1 LNRGAA
7 NSGCDSAESR
17 WFGSNLVIVMP
28 TAVELVTFED
38 LERLPEEPG
47 KTELLDG
54 ELIQMPPA
62 MRRHSEIGGQL
73 FLRLSLLVA
82 ALKSG
87 GAASTL
93 GKVEVEM
100 GYRIGRKPD
109 SWLVPDVSITHPD
122 QPGDVYCEG
131 APLIAIE
138 IVSESNTARQVERK
152 IKKYLANGAQEVW
165 VLYPKTRRAL
175 THFGG
180 RDEVEIGR
188 AHIRSRVLAEVSG
201 IPLSEIW

>member
-1 LNRGAA
+1 MRDAIRA
-7 NSGCDSAESR
+7 FPAFRIVEDR
-17 WFGSNLVIVMP
+17 FGSSIVIVMP

-62 MRRHSEIGGQL
+62 KRPHNKHAKRL
-73 FLRLSLLVA
+73 FLRLFQLVESLRA
-82 ALKSG
+82 G
-87 GAASTL
+87 GAAL
-93 GKVEVEM
+93 GLGDVEIEM
-100 GYRIGRKPD
+100 GYKIGMKPD
-109 SWLVPDVSITHPD
+109 SWLIPDVSVAHPD
-122 QPGDVYCEG
+122 QPGDDYYEG

-138 IVSESNTARQVERK
+138 VISESNTAGKIDRK
-152 IKKYLANGAQEVW
+152 IEKYLANGSQEVW
-165 VLYPKTRRAL
+165 VVYGETRRVL
-175 THFGG
+175 THFAG

-188 AHIRSRVLAEVSG
+188 AHIRSRAFPEVSG

>member
-1 LNRGAA
+1 
-7 NSGCDSAESR
+7 
-17 WFGSNLVIVMP
+17 VIVMP

-62 MRRHSEIGGQL
+62 FLPHNISSEELHFRLRQL
-73 FLRLSLLVA
+73 VETLR
-82 ALKSG
+82 SG
-87 GAASTL
+87 NTARGL
-93 GKVEVEM
+93 GKVHHEM
-100 GYRIGRKPD
+100 GYKIGKGPD
-109 SWLVPDVSITHPD
+109 SWLIPDVSITHSNQAASD
-122 QPGDVYCEG
+122 KYYEG

-138 IVSESNTARQVERK
+138 IISESNTARYVDRK
-152 IKKYLANGAQEVW
+152 IKKYLAHGSQEVW
-165 VLYPKTRRAL
+165 VLYPKTRRVL
-175 THFGG
+175 SHFAG

-188 AHIRSRVLAEVSG
+188 AHIRSRVLPEVSE

>member
-1 LNRGAA
+1 
-7 NSGCDSAESR
+7 
-17 WFGSNLVIVMP
+17 MP

-62 MRRHSEIGGQL
+62 KRRHNKVAKRL
-73 FLRLSLLVA
+73 FLRLFQLIESLSA
-82 ALKSG
+82 H
-87 GAASTL
+87 GADL
-93 GKVEVEM
+93 GLGEVEIEM
-100 GYRIGRKPD
+100 GYKLGRNPD
-109 SWLVPDVSITHPD
+109 SWLIPDVSITHRD
-122 QPGDVYCEG
+122 QPGDDYYEG

-138 IVSESNTARQVERK
+138 VISESNTAAKIDRK
-152 IKKYLANGAQEVW
+152 IEKYLANGGEEVW
-165 VLYPKTRRAL
+165 VVYGGTRRVL
-175 THFGG
+175 THFAG

-188 AHIRSRVLAEVSG
+188 AHIRSRALAEVSG

>member
-1 LNRGAA
+1 MA
-7 NSGCDSAESR
+7 
-17 WFGSNLVIVMP
+17 GSNIVIVMP

-62 MRRHSEIGGQL
+62 KRRHNKVAKRL
-73 FLRLSLLVA
+73 FLRLFQLIESLSA
-82 ALKSG
+82 H
-87 GAASTL
+87 GADL
-93 GKVEVEM
+93 GLGEVEIEM
-100 GYRIGRKPD
+100 GYKLGRNPD
-109 SWLVPDVSITHPD
+109 SWLIPDVSITHRD
-122 QPGDVYCEG
+122 QPGDDYYEG

-138 IVSESNTARQVERK
+138 VISESNTAAKIDRK
-152 IKKYLANGAQEVW
+152 IEKYLANGGEEVW
-165 VLYPKTRRAL
+165 VVYGGTRRVL
-175 THFGG
+175 THFAG

-188 AHIRSRVLAEVSG
+188 AHIRSRALAEVSG